1 LTIASELG
9 EGPRDTCV
17 DVASLRAS
25 WTCVKGLRASWAFSE
40 IFRPPCVTVEVPRK
54 FSSARELDNNFC
66 VDISGV
72 IDYLM
77 GKQVPRA
84 LWKMK

>member
-1 LTIASELG
+1 
-9 EGPRDTCV
+9 
-17 DVASLRAS
+17 
-25 WTCVKGLRASWAFSE
+25 
-40 IFRPPCVTVEVPRK
+40 VEVPRK